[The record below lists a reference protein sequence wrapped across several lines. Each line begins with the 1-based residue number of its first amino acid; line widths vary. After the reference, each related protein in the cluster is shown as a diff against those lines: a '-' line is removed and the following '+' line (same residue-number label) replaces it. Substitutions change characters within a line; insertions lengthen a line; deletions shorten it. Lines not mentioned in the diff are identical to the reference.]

1 MKEENELLKEQL
13 KKTEENQHELRLSI
27 EETAKELKVENDAN
41 QNQIQN
47 LMQERSSLA
56 EKIRELNQK

>member
-13 KKTEENQHELRLSI
+13 QKTEENQHELRLSI